1 MSDTT
6 SAPLPARFRFNTVLR
21 YVGVVPILVMIVVGA
36 MAFIEPRFFAKLN
49 ILNVLRNFSFLSIIA
64 LGQML
69 VMIVGGFDLSVGAIA
84 ALASIVTAICM
95 GAVAAAMPD
104 AIVLICVLGVGAALL
119 AGTAVGLVNGL
130 IVGRLGVAPFMA
142 TLGMTSVVLG
152 IAFYMTKG
160 VPIYGM
166 PEAFTD
172 IIGREKFLE
181 LAYPVWIALGI
192 ILLLVF
198 VLDRTKLGRHIYAVG
213 GNLRAARASGIRV
226 LPMLLVAYGAAGFL
240 AALVGV
246 LMTARIGSGQSTL
259 GGTLAI
265 ESIAAAVVGGVSLR
279 GGVGRVHRVVMA
291 ALFLSVLSNV
301 LNLAK
306 VDSKFQTMA
315 LGLAVLIAALAEAR
329 LRKETADD

>member
-1 MSDTT
+1 M
-6 SAPLPARFRFNTVLR
+6 
-21 YVGVVPILVMIVVGA
+21 
-36 MAFIEPRFFAKLN
+36 
-49 ILNVLRNFSFLSIIA
+49 
-64 LGQML
+64 
-69 VMIVGGFDLSVGAIA
+69 
-84 ALASIVTAICM
+84 CM